1 MMISQYFTRWIVL
14 FFSSHSND
22 KMVSERNGE
31 EISMARLLSAVV
43 CASLVVS
50 FGAAGAEP
58 FILDCTLPFESIK
71 KPRTIDG
78 NCPVHGD
85 APFTGGSAND
95 SAHAL
100 QNLAK
105 NNFCATG
112 TPALVTFISFKRL
125 QQKLDKK
132 VSEAKAWNQFHLPGD
147 RNVLLGIY
155 TTSESA
161 TIGEGSIVKFAAWL
175 IKLRKGGNESC
186 NCGDANGTAKE
197 MVDMH
202 LVLISSSER
211 ENAPECKS
219 VTAEISPHFRPDQW
233 DGDTLLSANDHPLRF
248 TGQLMYDASHRP
260 CSGSPPT
267 RASGAPSR
275 VSSWEIHPVYAIDV
289 CAKKSLR
296 SCKADNDSVW
306 TPLDQW
312 QGDE

>member
-1 MMISQYFTRWIVL
+1 
-14 FFSSHSND
+14 
-22 KMVSERNGE
+22 
-31 EISMARLLSAVV
+31 MARLVSTIVCVSLLVAVRLASAE
-43 CASLVVS
+43 S
-50 FGAAGAEP
+50 
-58 FILDCTLPFESIK
+58 FILNCTLPFETIAK
-71 KPRTIDG
+71 HRTIEDT
-78 NCPVHGD
+78 CAAHGD
-85 APFTGGSAND
+85 APLTGGSAND

-112 TPALVTFISFKRL
+112 TPELVTFISFKRL

-132 VSEAKAWNQFHLPGD
+132 VSEAKAWNQFHLPAD

-175 IKLRKGGNESC
+175 MKLRKGGQESC
-186 NCGDANGTAKE
+186 NCGDANGTARE
-197 MVDMH
+197 VVDMH
-202 LVLISSSER
+202 LVLISSSDR

-233 DGDTLLSANDHPLRF
+233 DGDTLLSANNHPLRF
-248 TGQLMYDASHRP
+248 TGQLIYDASHRP

-267 RASGAPSR
+267 PASGAPSR

-289 CAKKSLR
+289 CKKKSLN
-296 SCKADNDSVW
+296 SCKANNDSVW